1 MAYKLKV
8 AGRTTG
14 VSDNKTGL
22 SIGLR
27 LPFGEDGKVS
37 ECVTDASFLVQGEV
51 WLTLEKTLP
60 GEDGKPGEVLRSA
73 RMPAATGRL
82 SVGVENVSFRAA
94 VADGTEP
101 SALGAFKF
109 SDVIVVIEPR
119 SAG

>member
-51 WLTLEKTLP
+51 WLTLEKPLP
-60 GEDGKPGEVLRSA
+60 GEDGDLVVVGTATHGGKIYCARRSA
-73 RMPAATGRL
+73 SKIHIANR
-82 SVGVENVSFRAA
+82 
-94 VADGTEP
+94 
-101 SALGAFKF
+101 
-109 SDVIVVIEPR
+109 
-119 SAG
+119 